1 MARILGKCLLQFV
14 DVAQQGTTWK
24 IISCNPLNQ
33 FHLCCRYAVQAREVM
48 AEKPLRISWVG
59 WKPPDVGW
67 VKLITDGACK
77 EAYTAG
83 CGGILHNNNGEWL
96 GGFAKQIGI
105 CSAAFMADLWG
116 VLVGLRF
123 AWRMGYIAVEL
134 EVDSTLELL
143 KLFVPGQHLVLWE

>member
-1 MARILGKCLLQFV
+1 MEDNFLRPTQPVPFVLQ
-14 DVAQQGTTWK
+14 
-24 IISCNPLNQ
+24 I
-33 FHLCCRYAVQAREVM
+33 CREYGNAVQAREVM
-48 AEKPLRISWVG
+48 AEKPLHISWVG
-59 WKPPDVGW
+59 WKPSDVGW